1 MFLIDPS
8 KGFAGVIKTQL
19 VPFFDASVVEL
30 FGQLESAVCAFQDRR
45 HRNSGETADHFA
57 TPRILQC
64 WKTSGTT
71 DYLLRCLASGV
82 KEMCAPSARREPL
95 TSA

>member
-1 MFLIDPS
+1 
-8 KGFAGVIKTQL
+8 VIKTQS
-19 VPFFDASVVEL
+19 VPLFDANVVEL
-30 FGQLESAVCAFQDRR
+30 FGQLESAVCAFHDRR
-45 HRNSGETADHFA
+45 DRKSGGTADHFP

-71 DYLLRCLASGV
+71 GYLLRCLASGV
-82 KEMCAPSARREPL
+82 KEMRAPSARREPL